1 MNDMKIKV
9 QSICERVALTPCQI
23 YQPKLWSYYCK
34 NCDCC

>member
-23 YQPKLWSYYCK
+23 YQPKL
-34 NCDCC
+34 